1 MTDANNAPAAGKPG
15 LAISPLAVP
24 LPAMGEVQGV
34 RLAVGRAG
42 FYKHERDDL
51 LLMAFDAGTTA
62 AGVFTKHNV
71 GSAPVDWCK
80 EVLAETGGAD
90 VRGLIVNAGCA
101 NSFTG
106 EPGALAAERTA
117 QGVADQLGAT
127 AQQVVCASTGV
138 IGVVLDDGKITPQLP
153 GLAAS
158 LRPDAWET
166 AAEAIM
172 TTDTFPKGA
181 VANCEI
187 DGLPVKLAG
196 ICKGSG
202 MIAPNMATML
212 AFAATDAAIAPQVL
226 QALVRDVTIRTFNAV
241 TVDGDRSTNDTFLLF
256 ATGKAGNAP
265 ITDAADPRLA
275 GFKAALE
282 AVALDLAQQLVRDGE
297 GATRF
302 VKVEITGAVSEASA
316 FRIARTVCESPLV
329 KTAIAGGDAN
339 WGRIVMAVGRADEPI
354 VREKVS
360 IRFGALWAAKDGK
373 IADSYDEAAMT
384 RYMQGRELEIA
395 VDVGAGQAAA
405 VMWTCDLTKRYIEI
419 NGDYRS

>member
-1 MTDANNAPAAGKPG
+1 MTEVSDTPAAGKPG

-24 LPAMGEVQGV
+24 LPAMGEVKGV

-42 FYKHERDDL
+42 FYKHERPDL
-51 LLMAFDAGTTA
+51 LLMAFDEGTTA

-80 EVLAETGGAD
+80 DALAKTGGEN

-106 EPGALAAERTA
+106 EPGALAAQRTA
-117 QGVADQLGAT
+117 EGVAALLSAK
-127 AQQVVCASTGV
+127 AEQVVCASTGV
-138 IGVVLDDGKITPQLP
+138 IGVVLDDAKITPKLP
-153 GLAAS
+153 ALAAA
-158 LRPDAWET
+158 LRSDSWE
-166 AAEAIM
+166 AAASAIM

-181 VANCEI
+181 VATCDI
-187 DGLPVKLAG
+187 DGTPVKLAG

-212 AFAATDAAIAPQVL
+212 AFAATDAAIAPAVL
-226 QALVRDVTIRTFNAV
+226 KSLVRDVTIRTFNAV

-265 ITDAADPRLA
+265 ITNAADPRLA

-302 VKVEITGAVSEASA
+302 VKVEITGAESEASA
-316 FRIARTVCESPLV
+316 FKIARTVCESPLV

-354 VREKVS
+354 VREKIS

-373 IADSYDEAAMT
+373 IADAYDEAAMT
-384 RYMQGRELEIA
+384 AYMQGRELEIS
-395 VDVGAGQAAA
+395 VDVGVGEAAA
-405 VMWTCDLTKRYIEI
+405 VMWTCDLTKGYIAI